1 MFNPGLI
8 SFYYRGSILLCTHTP
23 TPTPIHASWSF
34 QVLLVR
40 TDTLLSP
47 GCWSVTSNLLRWFSG
62 LRQLL
67 FIYVLISPQ
76 LNTQV
81 GTFCKPL
88 KLPLSLQFS
97 PENSSWELRMW
108 SSQALSFVFATH
120 RVYLVLPGCPLS
132 VLWPGN
138 SLQAISWDNCSASFI
153 CFNLSGIIILLCL
166 LSCAFQTTVSGILSI
181 WGLVS
186 GGRGNQSL
194 ILANSLH
201 LKFKACFYPK
211 KFFFKYILWN

>member
-1 MFNPGLI
+1 
-8 SFYYRGSILLCTHTP
+8 
-23 TPTPIHASWSF
+23 
-34 QVLLVR
+34 
-40 TDTLLSP
+40 
-47 GCWSVTSNLLRWFSG
+47 
-62 LRQLL
+62 
-67 FIYVLISPQ
+67 
-76 LNTQV
+76 
-81 GTFCKPL
+81 
-88 KLPLSLQFS
+88 
-97 PENSSWELRMW
+97 MW

-211 KFFFKYILWN
+211 KFFFKIYFVELKIIGLCISQIELWFSSPENCS

>member
-1 MFNPGLI
+1 
-8 SFYYRGSILLCTHTP
+8 
-23 TPTPIHASWSF
+23 
-34 QVLLVR
+34 
-40 TDTLLSP
+40 
-47 GCWSVTSNLLRWFSG
+47 
-62 LRQLL
+62 
-67 FIYVLISPQ
+67 
-76 LNTQV
+76 
-81 GTFCKPL
+81 
-88 KLPLSLQFS
+88 
-97 PENSSWELRMW
+97 MW

-211 KFFFKYILWN
+211 KFFLKIYFVELKRIALFFKSKLTTLCNVRAEPHLNINQAVLNHSVCISQ